1 MPSTVEKL
9 HVIAPQ
15 LELPPLQRPP
25 SMLADWLLLLRPRQ
39 WIKNLVV
46 FAGLLFAGRF
56 SQLHAFTVTLAAF
69 AVFCLLSSAGYLVND
84 AIDAEQDRQ
93 HPAKC
98 RRPIAA
104 RRIRP
109 GAAMGMAVVLA
120 GLALG
125 AAGMLGRLLFIVAL
139 AYLAVTLTYSL
150 YWKHQVILDLLAIAG
165 GFLLRALAGT
175 VVLGVVTSSWLFVCV
190 FLLALLLGL
199 GKRRHELLVLEGEA
213 SSHRSVLQE
222 YGRPFLDQGLA
233 MTSASAIVTYAVYAI
248 SSPTAAA
255 HSWLVFTVPLVMYA
269 ILRYLYLVFHR
280 DLGGSP
286 EELFLKDRPLY
297 LTIALWA
304 LSVVYIFAS
313 HH

>member
-1 MPSTVEKL
+1 
-9 HVIAPQ
+9 
-15 LELPPLQRPP
+15 
-25 SMLADWLLLLRPRQ
+25 MLADWLLLLRPRQ
-39 WIKNLVV
+39 WTKNLVV
-46 FAGLLFAGRF
+46 FAGLLFTGRF
-56 SQLHAFTVTLAAF
+56 SQFHAFTVTLAAF

-84 AIDAEQDRQ
+84 AIDAEQDRK

-109 GAAMGMAVVLA
+109 GAAIGMAMVLA

-125 AAGMLGRLLFIVAL
+125 AAGMLGRLLLFVAL

-199 GKRRHELLVLEGEA
+199 GKRRHELFMLEGKA
-213 SSHRSVLQE
+213 SSHRPVLQE

-304 LSVVYIFAS
+304 LSVVYIFTS